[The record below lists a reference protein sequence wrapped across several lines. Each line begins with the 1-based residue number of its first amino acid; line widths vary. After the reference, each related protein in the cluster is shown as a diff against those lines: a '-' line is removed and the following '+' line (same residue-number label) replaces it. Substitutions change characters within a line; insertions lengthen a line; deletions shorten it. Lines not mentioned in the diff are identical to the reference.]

1 MKIIFVYGLP
11 GVGKLTVAKELV
23 KQTKLK
29 LFHNHM
35 VLDLIID
42 VFGREVRPI
51 VQLREEI
58 WIKFFKQ
65 AVVENS
71 EGLIFTFCFDK
82 YLSKTF
88 LKDIENAIKPHGS
101 IFFVELTCSD
111 EALKKRLQ
119 SFSRTGQNKMRD
131 FDDLKRQMKDKSLYI
146 PVLKRNVLKIDNT
159 NVAI

>member
-1 MKIIFVYGLP
+1 MKIIFIYGLP
-11 GVGKLTVAKELV
+11 GVGKLTVAKALV

-35 VLDLIID
+35 VLDLIIA

-51 VQLREEI
+51 VKLREEI

-65 AVVENS
+65 AVMENS
-71 EGLIFTFCFDK
+71 EGLVFTFCFDK

-88 LKDIENAIKPHGS
+88 LQDIEDAIKPAGS

-111 EALKKRLQ
+111 EALKKRLL
-119 SFSRTGQNKMRD
+119 SPSRKGQNKMHD
-131 FDDLKRQMKDKSLYI
+131 FDDLMRQVKDKSMYI
-146 PVLKRNVLKIDNT
+146 
-159 NVAI
+159 